1 MNDDYIIDQSDLPQE
16 DVKVK
21 NENLFLKET
30 TGHTEIPLIES
41 VSIIL
46 VIVCATLSIMS
57 LSKLRE
63 KSPPPAI
70 SEKQKPEEIKDTEE
84 P

>member
-30 TGHTEIPLIES
+30 TEHTEIPLIES

-70 SEKQKPEEIKDTEE
+70 SEKQNQKK
-84 P
+84 